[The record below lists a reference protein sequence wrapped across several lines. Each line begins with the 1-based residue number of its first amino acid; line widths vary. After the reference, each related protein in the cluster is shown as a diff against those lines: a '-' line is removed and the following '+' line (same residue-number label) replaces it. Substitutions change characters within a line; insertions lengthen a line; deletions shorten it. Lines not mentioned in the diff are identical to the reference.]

1 MPTHSETIK
10 NRLGGVKL
18 KTKAHWT
25 RMSEVKG
32 QLNFPHPLHTTQ
44 NRDIFSEFTANT
56 SLRCAWTWMNFHL
69 IIFPQS
75 GQLSSPCLSAFRCMS
90 LLPIHR
96 QVRSLPVPQLPSRP
110 AHSLD
115 LPPLYGFY
123 YAAKNVNL
131 YRYIFTMDNKM
142 TRSQRVYP
150 EDLYTTLFNI
160 GLCDKIHDI
169 ASLFL
174 N

>member
-131 YRYIFTMDNKM
+131 YIYIYLRWTTKWPGLKGYTLKIFT
-142 TRSQRVYP
+142 
-150 EDLYTTLFNI
+150 L
-160 GLCDKIHDI
+160 LCLI
-169 ASLFL
+169 
-174 N
+174 